1 MKNLFNLDNP
11 FIQFLSRVF
20 DLMIL
25 NALFILCSL
34 PVVTLGASLSALH
47 RVIQD
52 IVYDQDNGI
61 IKTFFRAFR
70 QNFKQATVVWLVLLL
85 VIVSLVCD
93 VLLVMGYFSGT
104 VRTVM
109 YILIAFL
116 AALVAS
122 VAAYLFPLLTR
133 YENTLRQHVY
143 NALILALIKL
153 PRTLLLVLMEL
164 LPLILF
170 LISVPV
176 FVQTLIFWVT
186 VGFGFMTFLQTNV
199 LKPVFTE
206 LEKGNDKVTVGK

>member
-20 DLMIL
+20 DLMML
-25 NALFILCSL
+25 NALFIVCSL

-47 RVIQD
+47 RVVQD
-52 IVYDQDNGI
+52 ISYDTDDKI
-61 IKTFFRAFR
+61 IKSFFRAFK
-70 QNFKQATVVWLVLLL
+70 QNFKQATLVWLILMV

-109 YILIAFL
+109 YVLIAIL
-116 AALVAS
+116 AVLVAS

-133 YENTLRQHVY
+133 YDNSLRQHFY
-143 NALILALIKL
+143 NALILTIVKL
-153 PRTLLLVLMEL
+153 PRTLLLVVMEL

-170 LISVPV
+170 LVSVMV

-186 VGFGFMTFLQTNV
+186 VGFGFMVYLQTTV
-199 LKPVFTE
+199 LKPVFAE
-206 LEKGNDKVTVGK
+206 LEKGADSVTVGK

>member
-109 YILIAFL
+109 YILIAIL

>member
-20 DLMIL
+20 DLMML
-25 NALFILCSL
+25 NALFIICSL
-34 PVVTLGASLSALH
+34 PVVTLGASLSALQ
-47 RVIQD
+47 RVVQD
-52 IVYDQDNGI
+52 MVYEQDDKI
-61 IKTFFRAFR
+61 IRSFFRAFA
-70 QNFKQATVVWLVLLL
+70 QNFKQATAAWLILLV

-104 VRTVM
+104 LRSVM
-109 YILIAFL
+109 YVLIAGL
-116 AALVAS
+116 AILVAS

-133 YENTLRQHVY
+133 YDNTLRQHLY
-143 NALILALIKL
+143 NALILAIIKL

-170 LISVPV
+170 LTSVPV

-199 LKPVFTE
+199 LKPVFAQ
-206 LEKGNDKVTVGK
+206 LEKGSDKVTVGK

>member
-11 FIQFLSRVF
+11 LIQFLSRVF

-47 RVIQD
+47 RVVQD
-52 IVYDQDNGI
+52 IVYDQDNRLV
-61 IKTFFRAFR
+61 KSFFRAFA
-70 QNFKQATVVWLVLLL
+70 QNFKQATVAWLIL
-85 VIVSLVCD
+85 VVVIASLVSD
-93 VLLVMGYFSGT
+93 VLLVMGYFGGT

-109 YILIAFL
+109 YVLIAVL
-116 AALVAS
+116 TVLVAC

-170 LISVPV
+170 LTSVPV

-186 VGFGFMTFLQTNV
+186 VGFGFMAFLQTNV
-199 LKPVFTE
+199 LKPVFAE
-206 LEKGNDKVTVGK
+206 LEKGLDKVTVGK

>member
-20 DLMIL
+20 DLMML

-34 PVVTLGASLSALH
+34 PVVTLGASLSALQ
-47 RVIQD
+47 RVVQD
-52 IVYDQDNGI
+52 IAYDQDSGI
-61 IKTFFRAFR
+61 VKSFFRAFR
-70 QNFKQATVVWLVLLL
+70 RNFGQATIAWLILLV

-109 YILIAFL
+109 YVLIAVL
-116 AALVAS
+116 AVLVAC

-133 YENTLRQHVY
+133 YENTLRQHFY
-143 NALILALIKL
+143 NALILSIVKL

-170 LISVPV
+170 LTSVPV

-199 LKPVFTE
+199 LKPVFTQ
-206 LEKGNDKVTVGK
+206 LEKGVDQVTVGK

>member
-20 DLMIL
+20 DLMML
-25 NALFILCSL
+25 NALFIVCSL

-47 RVIQD
+47 RVVQD
-52 IVYDQDNGI
+52 ISYDTDDKI
-61 IKTFFRAFR
+61 IRSFFRAFK
-70 QNFKQATVVWLVLLL
+70 QNFKQATVVWLILMV
-85 VIVSLVCD
+85 VIVSLACD

-109 YILIAFL
+109 YVLIAIL
-116 AALVAS
+116 AVLVAS

-133 YENTLRQHVY
+133 YDNTLRQHVF
-143 NALILALIKL
+143 NALILAIVKL
-153 PRTLLLVLMEL
+153 PRTLLLVIMEL

-170 LISVPV
+170 LVSVAV

-186 VGFGFMTFLQTNV
+186 VGFGFMAYLQTSV
-199 LKPVFTE
+199 LKPVFAE
-206 LEKGNDKVTVGK
+206 LEKGTDSVTVGK

>member
-11 FIQFLSRVF
+11 FMQFLSRVF

-25 NALFILCSL
+25 NALFILCAL

-52 IVYDQDNGI
+52 IAYDQDSGI
-61 IKTFFRAFR
+61 IKSFFRAFG
-70 QNFKQATVVWLVLLL
+70 QNFKQATVVWLCLVV

-93 VLLVMGYFSGT
+93 VLLIMGYFDGG
-104 VRTVM
+104 VRTAL
-109 YILIAFL
+109 YTFIAVL
-116 AALVAS
+116 AVLVAS
-122 VAAYLFPLLTR
+122 AAAYLFPLLTR
-133 YENTLRQHVY
+133 YDNTLRQHFY
-143 NALILALIKL
+143 NALILAVVKL

-170 LISVPV
+170 VVSVPV

-186 VGFGFMTFLQTNV
+186 VGFAFMVFLQTTV
-199 LKPVFTE
+199 LKPVFAQ
-206 LEKGNDKVTVGK
+206 LEKGSDKVTVGK